1 MYRSRPPRTP
11 RLPPLEAKGEKP
23 VFFFFVVALL
33 NVVDSFNLNIVWPLL
48 PFMVDSYGVSRT
60 EEDLGAWVGAAGA
73 AVSVG
78 QLLSSYAWGALSDRI
93 GRRPVMLIGMCNSTF
108 SVLVFGTA
116 RTYAQCVAGRFL
128 SGLLNGNAGVVK
140 TYVGETTEK
149 SQQTMA
155 FSIFAMAFGFAS
167 CVAPAIGGFLQRP
180 AERWPG
186 VFGDTVFETFP
197 FLLPMLCAA
206 ALTSFGGALGFLYA
220 PETASQWRRMQK
232 RREERE
238 RATRTSLLV
247 TTKREERGRRDVH
260 RDGEDG
266 DVEALLRAAA
276 DAEGDG
282 GLGVGPGFSE
292 VELVRLDESGV
303 SQAVVAEAPE
313 SRTEKAPRDAAG
325 AKTASSASGEAEAE
339 DDDDETRLLRGTTAA
354 NDAFSFSVSVRGRDR
369 SVAIRDDAA
378 LRHLR
383 QHGWDAHTIVAA
395 SSYAGLAFIAIGY
408 DEILPVYAAT
418 REDLGGLSLSAS
430 QIGLVLVVGGVALI
444 LFQLFAFPLVL
455 KRLGVTKA
463 LRRASLAFACVA
475 LLAPVA
481 SARGV
486 VEKPAAKWFALLA
499 SQTLKIVTL
508 AVLFTTV
515 IMAVNNSCLNRV
527 KARVNGAATS
537 CAALGRIVSPVVH
550 GVVFSASLRLH
561 ENAQQFLVFAFV
573 SLCALALFALTSRL
587 PSRLDQPP
595 REAEDE
601 RAAGTEED
609 ASAG

>member
-116 RTYAQCVAGRFL
+116 RTYAQCLAGRFL

-186 VFGDTVFETFP
+186 VFGDTAFETFP

-238 RATRTSLLV
+238 R
-247 TTKREERGRRDVH
+247 KRGLGRRDAN
-260 RDGEDG
+260 RDGGEDG

-282 GLGVGPGFSE
+282 GCTGVGPEGGE
-292 VELVRLDESGV
+292 VELAARLDESGV
-303 SQAVVAEAPE
+303 SQAVVAEAPFQ

-325 AKTASSASGEAEAE
+325 AKTATLKKKASKLQAEAE
-339 DDDDETRLLRGTTAA
+339 EDDDETRLLRGTTTA
-354 NDAFSFSVSVRGRDR
+354 NDAFSFSFSVRGRDR
-369 SVAIRDDAA
+369 SVAADDAA

-383 QHGWDAHTIVAA
+383 RHGWDAHTIVAA

-481 SARGV
+481 SVRGV

-499 SQTLKIVTL
+499 SQTLKIVAL

>member
-116 RTYAQCVAGRFL
+116 RTYAQCLAGRFL

-238 RATRTSLLV
+238 R
-247 TTKREERGRRDVH
+247 KRGLGRRDVNL
-260 RDGEDG
+260 DGEEDG

-282 GLGVGPGFSE
+282 GCTGVGPEGGE
-292 VELVRLDESGV
+292 VELAARLDESGV
-303 SQAVVAEAPE
+303 SQAVVAEAPFQ

-325 AKTASSASGEAEAE
+325 AKTATLKNKASKLQAEAE
-339 DDDDETRLLRGTTAA
+339 EDDDETRLLRGTTTA
-354 NDAFSFSVSVRGRDR
+354 NDAFSFSFSVRGRDR
-369 SVAIRDDAA
+369 SVAADDAA

-383 QHGWDAHTIVAA
+383 RHGWDAHTIVAA

-481 SARGV
+481 SVRGV

>member
-116 RTYAQCVAGRFL
+116 RTYAQCLAGRFL

-186 VFGDTVFETFP
+186 VFGDTAFETFP

-238 RATRTSLLV
+238 R
-247 TTKREERGRRDVH
+247 KRGLGRRDVN
-260 RDGEDG
+260 RDGEEDG

-282 GLGVGPGFSE
+282 GCTGVGPEGGE
-292 VELVRLDESGV
+292 VELAARLDESGV
-303 SQAVVAEAPE
+303 SQAVVAEAPFQ

-325 AKTASSASGEAEAE
+325 AKTATLKKEASKLQAEAE
-339 DDDDETRLLRGTTAA
+339 EDDDETRLLRGTTTA
-354 NDAFSFSVSVRGRDR
+354 NDAFSFSVRGRDR
-369 SVAIRDDAA
+369 SVAADDAA

-383 QHGWDAHTIVAA
+383 RHGWDAHTIVAA

-481 SARGV
+481 SVRGV

-499 SQTLKIVTL
+499 SQTLKIVAL